1 MTNAVEAHQ
10 LSYSYG
16 KKKAVDAV
24 SFTVAQGEWLALL
37 GPNGAGKTTTLH
49 MLTTMVR
56 PDSGSAAIMG
66 FDTVKQSR
74 QARGALGMVF
84 QTPALDGKLTA
95 MENLRIHGI
104 LYGMAGA
111 ELRRSCDAALDWAGL
126 TDYANRPA
134 GSMSGGMKRRLE
146 LARTLMHEPGVL
158 FMDEPTVGLDAQA
171 RRDLWVRIHDLRER
185 GLTIVM
191 TTHYLPEAEVCD
203 RVGIIDGG
211 KLAALDT
218 PANLLSQVL
227 GEGEGDLEDVFFT
240 LTGRGIGPI
249 NTPLDRASL
258 QQPPRGY
265 R

>member
-1 MTNAVEAHQ
+1 MNAVEAHQ

-16 KKKAVDAV
+16 KKQAVDGV
-24 SFTVAQGEWLALL
+24 SFTVAKGEWFALL

-49 MLTTMVR
+49 MLTTMAR
-56 PDSGSAAIMG
+56 PDFGSAAIMG

-84 QTPALDGKLTA
+84 QTPALDGRLTA
-95 MENLRIHGI
+95 MENLRIHGV
-104 LYGMAGA
+104 LYGMAGQQ
-111 ELRRSCDAALDWAGL
+111 LRHACEAALDWAGL
-126 TDYANRPA
+126 SEYANRPA

-146 LARTLMHEPGVL
+146 LSRTLMHEPGVL
-158 FMDEPTVGLDAQA
+158 FMDEPTVGLDAQS

-218 PANLLSQVL
+218 PANLRAEVL
-227 GEGEGDLEDVFFT
+227 GEQDGDLEDVFFA
-240 LTGRGIGPI
+240 LTGRAIGPV
-249 NTPLDRASL
+249 NTPLDRDSL
-258 QQPPRGY
+258 AESTREY